1 MKAAKPKRRK
11 LPDMSFDEGLA
22 RLIQTKP
29 EEVKP
34 PPGKKRKVAKAAK
47 RLASLGEKRRSSKPP
62 IQRQKGDAD

>member
-11 LPDMSFDEGLA
+11 LADMSFDEGLA

-34 PPGKKRKVAKAAK
+34 PLGQARKVAKAAK
-47 RLASLGEKRRSSKPP
+47 RLASAAKR
-62 IQRQKGDAD
+62 QRPESRKHQ